1 MAVIDKAVK
10 THGRLD
16 VIWANAGVSGG
27 LVPLGEQT
35 VEQWQEVLRI
45 NLIGPFLAVKHAMP
59 HMVKQQSGAIVLTAS
74 VAGLKAGASG
84 HPYAASKAGVISLV
98 QTTAYSLTGTGV
110 RINAV
115 CPGLIETGMTKPIF
129 DRAKERGTA
138 DKIGQLNPLEAPRP
152 AARARGDGIV
162 PGQRR
167 SVVCQRPGV
176 PGGRRPDRV
185 DAVYGEAGLASAL
198 VSRTRC
204 VRDTLWKFW
213 CAAASKSSLR
223 AQRSN
228 PEMYLAESILDCFAA
243 LAMTVQDALA
253 PLLQLAALS
262 KHRHTFASSRP
273 ISPELCFIASPPI
286 ERGRREDREPAGTH
300 CPLCQT
306 GCATRGCTAGI
317 QVKPEHPGL
326 PCAVV

>member
-1 MAVIDKAVK
+1 VSQDTLPFEILFEIPSRGKRRAVHQREKRMGRLQGKSVIITGAGSGIGRAAALLFTREGAKLIAVDRTEAVKETVDEVKKAGGIAEAMMADAGSEKDVMAVIDKAVK

-129 DRAKERGTA
+129 EGARARGNEG
-138 DKIGQLNPLEAPRP
+138 KIGQLNPLTRY
-152 AARARGDGIV
+152 
-162 PGQRR
+162 
-167 SVVCQRPGV
+167 GV
-176 PGGRRPDRV
+176 PDEI
-185 DAVYGEAGLASAL
+185 AHAGLFLASDDASYVNGQTIAVDGGL
-198 VSRTRC
+198 SSSHPV
-204 VRDTLWKFW
+204 VRRK
-213 CAAASKSSLR
+213 R
-223 AQRSN
+223 
-228 PEMYLAESILDCFAA
+228 
-243 LAMTVQDALA
+243 
-253 PLLQLAALS
+253 
-262 KHRHTFASSRP
+262 
-273 ISPELCFIASPPI
+273 
-286 ERGRREDREPAGTH
+286 
-300 CPLCQT
+300 
-306 GCATRGCTAGI
+306 
-317 QVKPEHPGL
+317 
-326 PCAVV
+326 